1 MTNEIMIEAL
11 EHGLIMEKTINGSYL
26 SCSRMSCFDC
36 KFDDLTICD
45 FLLSRE
51 NFEFLKENYPE
62 YVLKV

>member
-11 EHGLIMEKTINGSYL
+11 EFGLIMEKTKKEFYL

-51 NFEFLKENYPE
+51 NFEFLEENYPE
-62 YVLKV
+62 HLLKV